1 MLQFTIKRLL
11 MTVPVLFGIS
21 LIVFTIVQLTPG
33 DPALLMLGEGA
44 PAEELELL
52 RRELGYYDSLL
63 VQYFRWLERA
73 AVLDFGYSLRSGREV
88 IHEIV
93 DRLPATGELAGAAIL
108 FAILIGV
115 PVGVLSATRP
125 NSFLDNIA
133 MVGAL
138 TGLAMPSFWQ
148 GIMLILIFS
157 VWLGWLPSSGRLG
170 GIEYLILPVLTL
182 GTAATAGVAR
192 MTRTTMLETVNQD
205 YIRTARAKGLAE
217 RVVIYRHALRN
228 AMIPVVTIIGLQLGG
243 LLAGAVITETVFAW
257 PGIGRLAIEAIRQL
271 DYPMIQGVIITFAI
285 SYALVNLL
293 VDLFYALLDPRL
305 EARYG

>member
-11 MTVPVLFGIS
+11 MTIPVLFGIS
-21 LIVFTIVQLTPG
+21 LVVFAIVQLTPG

-52 RRELGYYDSLL
+52 RRELGYYDGLF
-63 VQYFRWLERA
+63 VQYLRWLERA
-73 AVLDFGYSLRSGREV
+73 VVLDFGYSLRSGREV
-88 IHEIV
+88 IREIA
-93 DRLPATGELAGAAIL
+93 DRLPATGELAGAAML
-108 FAILIGV
+108 FAILVGV
-115 PVGVLSATRP
+115 PIGVLSATRP
-125 NSFLDNIA
+125 NSILDNIA

-157 VWLGWLPSSGRLG
+157 VWLGLLPSSGRLG

-182 GTAATAGVAR
+182 GTAATAGVTR

-205 YIRTARAKGLAE
+205 YIRTARAKGVAE

-228 AMIPVVTIIGLQLGG
+228 AMIPIVTIIGLQLGG

-257 PGIGRLAIEAIRQL
+257 PGIGRLAIDAIRQL

-293 VDLFYALLDPRL
+293 VDLFYAFLDPRL